1 MAALLRHVARK
12 AVGASRSQ
20 LSAARDGWVGAAAL
34 LQQQQPFSHP
44 HQHRSLYRRRHSTA
58 TNPTAAAAAA
68 AHAGTAS
75 EEEEILQS
83 IVKVFTVSSSP
94 NFFMPWQNKTQS
106 EKTGSGVVALLPL
119 PDVPNGIGRVA
130 LTPGCQVGYTH
141 TGCHQLLLSTI
152 RLTSLLHSLPG
163 VRLVHT
169 GSLQLA
175 DLLVF

>member
-1 MAALLRHVARK
+1 MGRR
-12 AVGASRSQ
+12 R
-20 LSAARDGWVGAAAL
+20 RPPAAATTFL
-34 LQQQQPFSHP
+34 SSPSAPQPLPPPPLHR
-44 HQHRSLYRRRHSTA
+44 HQ
-58 TNPTAAAAAA
+58 PAAAA